1 MKTKHGFVSNSSSTA
16 FTIRN
21 TSKKPKTLLDFAKE
35 TPELLVEFLERYDWN
50 KKDPTFTQGNLERS
64 ADAEDMV
71 FPPGKDVVA
80 IFGDE
85 DHTLVGIVY
94 DYILRD
100 GGKSKSF
107 KWKFKEYH
115 R

>member
-35 TPELLVEFLERYDWN
+35 TPELLKKFLERYNWYKEN
-50 KKDPTFTQGNLERS
+50 SNFTQAKLEES
-64 ADAEDMV
+64 AKQMCIV
-71 FPPGKDVVA
+71 FPPGKNVEAV
-80 IFGDE
+80 FGDE
-85 DHTLVGIVY
+85 QGTVVGHVY
-94 DYILRD
+94 DYILRE